1 MKMTSKIILFLGL
14 GFFFFDGS
22 PLRAEVHNVYFGTHG
37 KGSHGIYHATFND
50 KKGKLSSPRLA
61 NELRSPSFLAK
72 HPNLNVIYAVV
83 GGDESIH
90 ALEPQGDGS
99 LKTLNSSPI
108 GDGRS
113 AHISVHPSGN
123 FLITA
128 QYRNGSVG
136 VFPIDASGKVMSRT
150 QLFKHQGGSKVFPKR
165 QDTAHPHWTGF
176 SPDGRFAMVPD
187 LGMDQIIIYKVD
199 LESNTLKQHG
209 KATAP
214 PGSGPRHM
222 RFSTDGRFIY
232 LLNELS
238 MTISTFSYDSQEG
251 STIFINST
259 KTLKD
264 EVKNKQAFNAAS
276 EILVHPKGHFLYS
289 ANRGHDS
296 VSVYQVTP
304 SNGTIRAMEVES
316 VRGSW
321 PRSIALD
328 PSGRWLL
335 AAGQFSNS
343 VATFAID
350 EDSGELTFVNRETAN
365 LPRPSCILF
374 P

>member
-14 GFFFFDGS
+14 GFFFFLGS
-22 PLRAEVHNVYFGTHG
+22 QLRAEFHNVYFGTHG
-37 KGSHGIYHATFND
+37 KGSDGIYHATFND
-50 KKGKLSSPRLA
+50 KNGKLSSPRLA

-72 HPNLNVIYAVV
+72 HPNLNVIYAVI

-99 LKTLNSSPI
+99 LKTINSSPI

-165 QDTAHPHWTGF
+165 QDTPHPHWTGF

-209 KATAP
+209 KATPP

-350 EDSGELTFVNRETAN
+350 EDSGELTFVNRETAS